1 MKAPFC
7 EYNARADQYR
17 PGAGVDRVWSDA
29 AGRFIDRPENVVP
42 EHLREGVRILLLLEM
57 RPASERIQ

>member
-1 MKAPFC
+1 MKALFC
-7 EYNARADQYR
+7 EYNARAPIYR
-17 PGAGVDRVWSDA
+17 PGANVDRVWSDE
-29 AGRFIDRPENVVP
+29 AGRFIDAPDTPVP